1 MAGKQKQRS
10 LGEMIS
16 TVCFYGVGAYFLL
29 DGSLARADG
38 ASVQYYA
45 GLWAAG
51 VLCLLG
57 GARFVISH
65 WLASWRGRQR

>member
-29 DGSLARADG
+29 DGSQARADG
-38 ASVQYYA
+38 ASVQHYA

-51 VLCLLG
+51 VL
-57 GARFVISH
+57 
-65 WLASWRGRQR
+65 